1 MSTDTLRGQ
10 TLRRLI
16 WIMPAAFALHI
27 VEEYRGGFPAWVTHV
42 LCGSFNNFAFAFNN
56 VVFLAIMVAL
66 TVWVGRS
73 GSRLGVFLLI
83 AWASGNI
90 FWDGLFHVLT
100 TAQFDRYSPGLI
112 TSSVLY
118 LPISLAIGT
127 ATLRSKA
134 LSVKAFVG
142 ALSLG
147 LWLLILVIWY
157 GLFHFAI

>member
-1 MSTDTLRGQ
+1 MSTDALERQ
-10 TLRRLI
+10 AFRRLT
-16 WIMPAAFALHI
+16 WLMPAAFALHI

-42 LCGSFNNFAFAFNN
+42 LGGSFSNLAFAYNN
-56 VVFLAIMVAL
+56 AVFLVVMVGL

-73 GSRLGVFLLI
+73 GSRLAVFLLI
-83 AWASGNI
+83 AWTSGNI

-118 LPISLAIGT
+118 LPISLMVGR
-127 ATLRSKA
+127 ATFQSEA
-134 LSVKAFVG
+134 LSVKAFLG
-142 ALSLG
+142 ALAVGLSL
-147 LWLLILVIWY
+147 LVFVIWY